1 MSLLAAPK
9 QRATPREKFKQND
22 VEECVF
28 GIGGVAAAA
37 TSLFT
42 LQFGP
47 FAGIAMTD
55 EALRVADA
63 NGDGVLDRFEQE
75 GVSVDERL
83 VVRYDAKS
91 GRNIVSVATSDAIE
105 ESKTESP
112 ALPTVEPSYF
122 EGESGERQ
130 YVWEQAQQDSSNWRS
145 DPVLFG
151 LLYTPSVLVVGLIA
165 SLNRL
170 TKKVKMLR
178 VLPKRSQLDRKVR
191 ADKAFVVNAIREVLR
206 QLEEQKVTDE
216 TIKDLKKFFDAY
228 RDVDDDFDST
238 LASEVAG
245 NLASLEVLRREI
257 GDKDSTINAMRTN
270 MSSLA
275 TKLQE
280 KTEEVEDLEK
290 EVDELTEEVESYEK
304 LKPN

>member
-1 MSLLAAPK
+1 MSLLAAPER
-9 QRATPREKFKQND
+9 RATPREKSEQND

-63 NGDGVLDRFEQE
+63 NGDGMLDRFEQE
-75 GVSVDERL
+75 GVSVNERL

-105 ESKTESP
+105 ESKSESP

-122 EGESGERQ
+122 ETEDGERQ
-130 YVWEQAQQDSSNWRS
+130 YVWERSQDSSWRS

-170 TKKVKMLR
+170 TKKVKTLR
-178 VLPKRSQLDRKVR
+178 FLPKWSQLDRKVR
-191 ADKAFVVNAIREVLR
+191 ADKAFVVNAIKEVLR
-206 QLEEQKVTDE
+206 QLKEQKVTDE
-216 TIKDLKKFFDAY
+216 TIKDLKKFFDTY
-228 RDVDDDFDST
+228 RDVDDEFDST

-257 GDKDSTINAMRTN
+257 GDRDSEINAMRTN

-275 TKLQE
+275 TQLQQ
-280 KTEEVEDLEK
+280 KKEEVKELEE
-290 EVDELTEEVESYEK
+290 EVNTLTEEVESYEN
-304 LKPN
+304 LRVN